1 MNPRISAEISFRG
14 IGPVNGCS
22 ACSEFVPIDNELEC
36 TTISAAC
43 WWVRQELNL
52 WRLLCEF
59 NFDENKYRLVA
70 HVSYLTKRV
79 LIKFIGT
86 HREYD
91 RIDPELV

>member
-1 MNPRISAEISFRG
+1 VKFN
-14 IGPVNGCS
+14 IG
-22 ACSEFVPIDNELEC
+22 
-36 TTISAAC
+36 
-43 WWVRQELNL
+43 
-52 WRLLCEF
+52 
-59 NFDENKYRLVA
+59 ENKYRLVA